1 MPELPDVESFRR
13 YIDRTSLKQ
22 KIEKVEI
29 FNKKVLRG
37 ASITSIGKALK
48 GKKFTATYRHGKY
61 LFLETDSSA
70 SLVFHFGMTG
80 YPIYE
85 KSRIAGDET
94 GDETEKHRQLR
105 FLVEFDNGGYL
116 GFVNMRLL
124 GRVDITKDID
134 RYIGDV
140 GLGPDAASVDEETFV
155 RVIGSTKGML
165 KSTFMNQGK
174 IAGLGNIYVDELL
187 FQTGLHPRTKSDA
200 LTDDQLGNLYRTLKK
215 VIEQSLEADA
225 DIERLPEHY
234 LIPHRKPG
242 NPCPRCSGSIE
253 KKTIAGRSTYFCP
266 ECQIEIL

>member
-1 MPELPDVESFRR
+1 MPELPDVEHFRR

-37 ASITSIGKALK
+37 ASITSIGKTLK
-48 GKKFTATYRHGKY
+48 GKTFTATYRHGKY
-61 LFLETDSSA
+61 LFFKTDSTA

-80 YPIYE
+80 YPVYE
-85 KSRIAGDET
+85 KSRTA

-124 GRVDITKDID
+124 GRVDITKDIAQ
-134 RYIGDV
+134 YISDA
-140 GLGPDAASVDEETFV
+140 GLGPDAASVDEQTFV

-187 FQTGLHPRTKSDA
+187 FQTGLHPRTKIDA
-200 LTDDQLGNLYRTLKK
+200 LTDEQLRSLYKTMKR

-225 DIERLPEHY
+225 DIEKLPDNY
-234 LIPHRKPG
+234 LIPHREPG
-242 NPCPRCSGSIE
+242 SPCPRCSGSIE

-266 ECQIEIL
+266 DCQIEIT